1 MLEAK
6 WIALRTTSR
15 LATDFA
21 QEPVVQLSTDMEIET
36 ALRGVRIDGEHMPRD
51 RLRPCWQSPNTDA
64 HHVAADALALVHTRP
79 RRITYFCLTEFRFE
93 LLREVER
100 DLP

>member
-6 WIALRTTSR
+6 WIALTTTSR

-51 RLRPCWQSPNTDA
+51 RVRPCW
-64 HHVAADALALVHTRP
+64 
-79 RRITYFCLTEFRFE
+79 
-93 LLREVER
+93 
-100 DLP
+100 